1 MGIEISCEPKSK
13 KLYFLIFIF
22 MLSSIFLKYGFFSFN
37 EFTNIEIYIQNISK
51 MLLIFPYIFANCY
64 NNKKINSKIN
74 KVKAISSNISIK
86 DYIIFILIIFTKF
99 LYILIGINNE
109 IKFDSHSCN
118 FFKSVNLLI
127 FIPLLIKYF
136 SYNKFYNH
144 KILSLTVIAV
154 VGFFTQLLHINNSIF
169 LIFFIYASFLNS
181 IVDSYQQYLINN
193 KNISLYKVCF
203 FYGLINFILYIFR
216 DIIFIKIGHNYTFNE
231 KLINI
236 KEFYKEII
244 FDNFTIIFLKSLYYI
259 ILYIIIYSCYYLII
273 YNFSIIHAT
282 ITKIIL
288 YSLDELRENDAF
300 HSHFELIMNIFAFF
314 IILINYLI
322 YIEIIEIS
330 FFQLNKY
337 TRRNIL
343 KRAGKEKMDLND
355 YTENIEDELENKLL
369 ELSTGYVVNIKD
381 I

>member
-1 MGIEISCEPKSK
+1 M
-13 KLYFLIFIF
+13 
-22 MLSSIFLKYGFFSFN
+22 
-37 EFTNIEIYIQNISK
+37 
-51 MLLIFPYIFANCY
+51 
-64 NNKKINSKIN
+64 
-74 KVKAISSNISIK
+74 
-86 DYIIFILIIFTKF
+86 
-99 LYILIGINNE
+99 
-109 IKFDSHSCN
+109 
-118 FFKSVNLLI
+118 
-127 FIPLLIKYF
+127 
-136 SYNKFYNH
+136 
-144 KILSLTVIAV
+144 
-154 VGFFTQLLHINNSIF
+154 VGFFTQLLHINNTIF